1 MVELKLKLPEHFL
14 EEEVREDYTVPAKMK
29 EVWAVQ
35 LDLLAELM
43 RVCEAHGIQYYADA
57 GTLLGAVRHRGYI
70 PWDDDLDV
78 MMMRPDY
85 EKLCAS
91 APGEFR
97 DPYFFQT
104 QETEPGTLREHAQL
118 RNSMTS
124 GIRESEARWRLPF
137 NQGIFLDIF
146 PIDNVPDDDQDF
158 LLQCRTADTLIRK
171 ARTRALYKDRYVKD
185 SPNPLRKAAK
195 AAAHA
200 VLAGPLRKVDFY
212 EKYYRDYIREVTK
225 YDGQPTK
232 RVAKYFNGLMTEK
245 DRRRRVWERSWFD
258 TTVMLPF
265 EMMEIPAPGGY
276 LELLDRFYG
285 DWKTPVRG
293 TATHGGVIYDTSRS
307 YKEYL
312 RDE

>member
-85 EKLCAS
+85 EKLCAAAS
-91 APGEFR
+91 GEFR

-118 RNSMTS
+118 RNSMTT
-124 GIRESEARWRLPF
+124 GIRES
-137 NQGIFLDIF
+137 
-146 PIDNVPDDDQDF
+146 
-158 LLQCRTADTLIRK
+158 
-171 ARTRALYKDRYVKD
+171 
-185 SPNPLRKAAK
+185 
-195 AAAHA
+195 
-200 VLAGPLRKVDFY
+200 
-212 EKYYRDYIREVTK
+212 
-225 YDGQPTK
+225 
-232 RVAKYFNGLMTEK
+232 
-245 DRRRRVWERSWFD
+245 
-258 TTVMLPF
+258 
-265 EMMEIPAPGGY
+265 
-276 LELLDRFYG
+276 
-285 DWKTPVRG
+285 
-293 TATHGGVIYDTSRS
+293 
-307 YKEYL
+307 
-312 RDE
+312 